1 MHLEPAFAAL
11 ALVVFVAF
19 GTQALS
25 GFGALAIAVPLA
37 AHLYGIEELKTLL
50 VPTSLVAT
58 AAIVLRRPG
67 EVERRLLLG
76 AILPLMAAGAAA
88 GLLLAGRLDGPLPR
102 LAFALLVTAF
112 AARELALLAG
122 PAARAAAALGTH
134 GAGLGPAASAPLA
147 PARSSPGG
155 EAPAARPARAPSR
168 VLLLGA
174 GLLHGLYATGGPLL
188 VFALDRAGLEKG
200 RFRTTLAAVWL
211 ALNLGMTAAYAA
223 EGRYD
228 AALLAKVALLAPVTY
243 VAGLAGA
250 WAHDRVDE
258 RAFRRVVFVLLLVS
272 GLSMAARAAGA
283 GAGSPPGP
291 GARTPL
297 AHAAER

>member
-1 MHLEPAFAAL
+1 MSLEPAFAAL

-58 AAIVLRRPG
+58 AAIVLRRPR

-76 AILPLMAAGAAA
+76 AILPLMAAGALA

-102 LAFALLVTAF
+102 LLFALLVTLF
-112 AARELALLAG
+112 AARELRILAG
-122 PAARAAAALGTH
+122 PSARATIA
-134 GAGLGPAASAPLA
+134 
-147 PARSSPGG
+147 
-155 EAPAARPARAPSR
+155 AARPARAPSR
-168 VLLLGA
+168 LLLLGA
-174 GLLHGLYATGGPLL
+174 GILHGLYATGGPLL

-211 ALNLGMTAAYAA
+211 ALNLGMTAAFAA

-228 AALLAKVALLAPVTY
+228 AALLAKVALLAPVTLL
-243 VAGLAGA
+243 AGLAGA

-258 RAFRRVVFVLLLVS
+258 RAFRRVVMALLLLS
-272 GLSMAARAAGA
+272 GLSMTGRAAGA
-283 GAGSPPGP
+283 LAAPPGEP
-291 GARTPL
+291 LLPL
-297 AHAAER
+297 ARAAER